1 MNNTVMQN
9 LTKDLGFTIAFLIG
23 ALLISMTMGDKPLYW
38 YLILVLLSMVVM
50 NSASIAMYAKK
61 VTG

>member
-1 MNNTVMQN
+1 MTN

-50 NSASIAMYAKK
+50 NAATIGLYARK
-61 VTG
+61 VMQ